1 MVLTADDLC
10 AHVASHAGISVAGVE
25 SSVRAALSGLGVY
38 LSRSQRQL
46 VADELPPV
54 LAPSLFEI
62 GEDRSKPI
70 EERVLTPGMSVGR
83 ARELVASVCRV
94 LAEEL
99 SSEALRAL
107 RTSVPA
113 PIAELL
119 EVEPLPLA
127 TGIAS
132 SRPDSLASGRP
143 GSHHPLAEARPR
155 DRIQSDSVVASN
167 PHEDSK
173 LSSARGTTQEREH
186 ETLAEGQPGPAHTL
200 STSRS

>member
-1 MVLTADDLC
+1 MLTAADLC
-10 AHVASHAGISVAGVE
+10 SHVASHAGVSVDGVE
-25 SSVRAALSGLGVY
+25 RTVRAVLSGLGVY

-46 VADELPPV
+46 VSEELPPP
-54 LAPSLFEI
+54 LASSLFES
-62 GEDRSKPI
+62 GQDRSKPI

-99 SSEALRAL
+99 SSEALRGF
-107 RTSVPA
+107 RTSVPPA
-113 PIAELL
+113 IAELF
-119 EVEPLPLA
+119 EGEPPPLA
-127 TGIAS
+127 TGVAS

-143 GSHHPLAEARPR
+143 GSHRPVAEARPR
-155 DRIQSDSVVASN
+155 DHVQADSVVAEN

-173 LSSARGTTQEREH
+173 LSSTQGTTQEREH
-186 ETLAEGQPGPAHTL
+186 ETLAEGHPGPTRTL